1 MIGVPY
7 ENLLSFFLS
16 FLKRMVQANIKR
28 QNYQTFVKN
37 IILMSAK
44 SVLSDIIPVVNQKGG
59 RLYYIFATKVA
70 FSGLYVVL
78 RIVLL
83 ISYLS

>member
-1 MIGVPY
+1 
-7 ENLLSFFLS
+7 
-16 FLKRMVQANIKR
+16 MVQANVKR

-44 SVLSDIIPVVNQKGG
+44 SVLSDIIPVANQKGD
-59 RLYYIFATKVA
+59 RLYDIFAAKVA

-78 RIVLL
+78 IIFVL
-83 ISYLS
+83 ISYPS